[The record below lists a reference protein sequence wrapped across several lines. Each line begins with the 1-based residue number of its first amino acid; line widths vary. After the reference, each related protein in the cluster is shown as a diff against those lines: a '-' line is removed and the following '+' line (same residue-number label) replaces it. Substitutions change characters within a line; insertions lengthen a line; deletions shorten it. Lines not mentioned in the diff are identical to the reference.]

1 MNTSYIK
8 TKPKTVVNVS
18 RIVTIHY
25 HEFGPDFKFAGERHD
40 FWEIVYV
47 DKGRVQVQRDQETLT
62 LRQGELLFHEPNEFH
77 AIRSLESSP
86 NIFVISFACSSPSME
101 YFAKQRML
109 LDKALKAY
117 LSSIIKEAEKTY
129 IIPKNDPHMK
139 KLEVRQ
145 GALLG
150 GEQLIKT
157 YLEQF
162 LIFLLRILT
171 ETAPSP
177 STPHKETQED
187 PLVNAITEY
196 LESHIQE
203 TIRVSDIC
211 NEFGYSRSYLSR
223 RFQLVTGQTLA
234 AYTTRL
240 KISEAKRLIRE
251 TQMNF
256 SQISAWLAFE
266 NPQYFSRT
274 FKQQTGMTPTEFKNR
289 TIFDNMR
296 AR

>member
-1 MNTSYIK
+1 MNTAYIK
-8 TKPKTVVNVS
+8 TKPKTVINVS

-77 AIRSLESSP
+77 SIRSLESSP
-86 NIFVISFACSSPSME
+86 NIFVISFACSSPAME

-109 LDKALKAY
+109 LDKTLKAY
-117 LSSIIKEAEKTY
+117 LSSIITEAEKTY
-129 IIPKNDPHMK
+129 RIPKNDPHMK
-139 KLEVRQ
+139 KLQVRQ

-171 ETAPSP
+171 ETVSSPSP
-177 STPHKETQED
+177 PHKEAHQD
-187 PLVNAITEY
+187 SLVNAIKQY
-196 LESHIQE
+196 LEAHIQE
-203 TIRVSDIC
+203 TIRISNIC
-211 NEFGYSRSYLSR
+211 NAFGYSRSYLSR
-223 RFQLVTGQTLA
+223 RFQKETGHTLS
-234 AYTTRL
+234 AYMTLL
-240 KISEAKRLIRE
+240 KINEAKRLIRE

-256 SQISAWLAFE
+256 TQISAWLAFD

>member
-1 MNTSYIK
+1 
-8 TKPKTVVNVS
+8 
-18 RIVTIHY
+18 
-25 HEFGPDFKFAGERHD
+25 
-40 FWEIVYV
+40 
-47 DKGRVQVQRDQETLT
+47 
-62 LRQGELLFHEPNEFH
+62 
-77 AIRSLESSP
+77 
-86 NIFVISFACSSPSME
+86 ME

-109 LDKALKAY
+109 LDKTLKAY
-117 LSSIIKEAEKTY
+117 LSSIITEAEKTY
-129 IIPKNDPHMK
+129 RIPKNDPHMK
-139 KLEVRQ
+139 KLQVRQ

-171 ETAPSP
+171 ETVSSPSP
-177 STPHKETQED
+177 PHKEAHQD
-187 PLVNAITEY
+187 SLVNAIKQY
-196 LESHIQE
+196 LEAHIQE
-203 TIRVSDIC
+203 TIRISNIC
-211 NEFGYSRSYLSR
+211 NAFGYSRSYLSR
-223 RFQLVTGQTLA
+223 RFQKETGHTLS
-234 AYTTRL
+234 AYMTLL
-240 KISEAKRLIRE
+240 KINEAKRLIRE

-256 SQISAWLAFE
+256 TQISAWLAFD